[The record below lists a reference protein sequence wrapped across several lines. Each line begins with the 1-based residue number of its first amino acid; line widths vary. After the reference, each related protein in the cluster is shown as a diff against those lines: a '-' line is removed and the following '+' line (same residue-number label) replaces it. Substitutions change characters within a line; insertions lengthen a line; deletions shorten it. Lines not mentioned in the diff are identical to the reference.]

1 MPASNSTQNRSRK
14 EIMNK
19 NSFLTYKQGLTL
31 TVPGSQAVG
40 VSSWWI
46 SILRFANTTR
56 RAVYGTATQIE
67 LTLRDI
73 VLANF
78 IFALYIAY
86 TTIPKAAAAAVVYA
100 RTISL
105 NAILKRSLDIVGA
118 SFGLALMSPVFLLTA
133 IAIKLDSPGPVFFK
147 QLRVGMDRRRNGRR
161 SAGNRTLVD
170 RRARE
175 RRRENTYGRPFMVY
189 KFRSMVDNAEKK
201 SGPIWASE
209 NDPRITRV
217 GMFLRKTRL
226 DEFPQ
231 LINVLKGEMSLVG
244 PRPER
249 PVFVAKLSN
258 DVTDYTK
265 RLTVKPGIT
274 GLAQVRNGYDT
285 SVSSVRRKVMYDLH
299 YIKKRSIWQD
309 IKILLQTV
317 VVVITGKGAF

>member
-1 MPASNSTQNRSRK
+1 
-14 EIMNK
+14 MNK

-86 TTIPKAAAAAVVYA
+86 TTIPKAAAATVAYA
-100 RTISL
+100 ETISL

-118 SFGLALMSPVFLLTA
+118 SFGLVLMSPVFLLTA
-133 IAIKLDSPGPVFFK
+133 IAIKLDSPGPVFFN
-147 QLRVGMDRRRNGRR
+147 QLRVGLDRRRNGRR
-161 SAGNRTLVD
+161 SAGNGTLVE
-170 RRARE
+170 RRVRE
-175 RRRENTYGRPFMVY
+175 RRRDNTYGRPFKVY

-249 PVFVAKLSN
+249 PIFVAKLSN
-258 DVTDYTK
+258 DVTDYAK

-285 SVSSVRRKVMYDLH
+285 SVLSVRRKVVYDLH
-299 YIKKRSIWQD
+299 YIKNCSIWQD

>member
-1 MPASNSTQNRSRK
+1 
-14 EIMNK
+14 
-19 NSFLTYKQGLTL
+19 
-31 TVPGSQAVG
+31 
-40 VSSWWI
+40 
-46 SILRFANTTR
+46 
-56 RAVYGTATQIE
+56 
-67 LTLRDI
+67 
-73 VLANF
+73 
-78 IFALYIAY
+78 
-86 TTIPKAAAAAVVYA
+86 
-100 RTISL
+100 
-105 NAILKRSLDIVGA
+105 
-118 SFGLALMSPVFLLTA
+118 MSPIFLITA

-147 QLRVGMDRRRNGRR
+147 QLRVGIDRRRGNRR
-161 SAGNRTLVD
+161 SSGSDTIDERRNRD
-170 RRARE
+170 RRRG
-175 RRRENTYGRPFMVY
+175 NSFGRPFRVY

-217 GMFLRKTRL
+217 GCFMRKTRL

-249 PVFVAKLSN
+249 PMFVEKLSS

-265 RLTVKPGIT
+265 RLRVKPGIT

-299 YIKKRSIWQD
+299 YIKNCSIWHD